1 MVSQKAQEF
10 LVMLW
15 MAEEEGLDELDK
27 PNELGESV
35 AELVESGLIE
45 QTGLLCNLT
54 SLGRL
59 EAAQVIRR
67 QRLGERLRAD
77 VLIEDKSLT
86 GQQTCR
92 MEHGLLDG
100 LDESVCTLL
109 GHPKFCPHG
118 CLIPQG
124 ECCRRMLTKVDRV
137 IAPLSEL
144 KPDQSGD
151 VAYLQINN
159 LGHLRK
165 ITAMGVL
172 PGGKIRLL
180 RRSPS
185 LVFECDYSQFAVDEN
200 LASIIH
206 VRINHAE

>member
-1 MVSQKAQEF
+1 MVNQNPQEF

-15 MAEEEGLDELDK
+15 MAEEDELDELNM
-27 PNELGESV
+27 PSELEEGI
-35 AELVESGLIE
+35 AELVESGFINQAGSLW
-45 QTGLLCNLT
+45 NLT

-59 EAAQVIRR
+59 EAAQLIRR

-77 VLIEDKSLT
+77 VLIEDAFLI

-92 MEHGLLDG
+92 MENGLLDG
-100 LDESVCTLL
+100 IDESVCTLL

-118 CLIPQG
+118 YLIPQG
-124 ECCRRMLTKVDRV
+124 ECCRQMRSTVGRL
-137 IAPLSEL
+137 IAPLTEL
-144 KPDQSGD
+144 EPDQSGD
-151 VAYLQINN
+151 VAYLQMNN
-159 LGHLRK
+159 SGHLQK
-165 ITAMGVL
+165 VTAMGVL

-185 LVFECDYSQFAVDEN
+185 LVFECGYSQFAVDEN

-206 VRINHAE
+206 VRINHAK